1 NKDQNFSKLI
11 KNSVD
16 SITNSSIEPELAI
29 LDSRYKFINSI
40 IKESVSKPNT
50 TEETTSDRIDK
61 VLTNKWLGI
70 PIFALIMF
78 VMFQATFTIG
88 EDLLGEFVAGGIE
101 SLGEF
106 IGVFLTNVNAPAWL
120 IAFISDGLFQ
130 GVGAVLEFIPLIFV
144 LYTFMGILEDSGYM
158 ARAAYIMDRLM
169 RALGLHGKTF
179 VSMLVGFGC
188 NVPGIM
194 STRTLENKKDRMI
207 AILINPFMSCGAK
220 LPIYLMFIA
229 AFFPEHGGIVLFSIY
244 ALGIIIALLMGKLFS
259 KTLFKDEPS
268 YFIME
273 LPPYR
278 IPTFKGVM
286 RNAWEKV

>member
-1 NKDQNFSKLI
+1 STSKYPSDWIAIKLLEGDEYVFNTVGIDKDQNFSKLI

-40 IKESVSKPNT
+40 KKESVSKPNT

-106 IGVFLTNVNAPAWL
+106 IGVFLTNINAPAWL
-120 IAFISDGLFQ
+120 IAFIS
-130 GVGAVLEFIPLIFV
+130 
-144 LYTFMGILEDSGYM
+144 
-158 ARAAYIMDRLM
+158 
-169 RALGLHGKTF
+169 
-179 VSMLVGFGC
+179 
-188 NVPGIM
+188 
-194 STRTLENKKDRMI
+194 
-207 AILINPFMSCGAK
+207 
-220 LPIYLMFIA
+220 
-229 AFFPEHGGIVLFSIY
+229 
-244 ALGIIIALLMGKLFS
+244 
-259 KTLFKDEPS
+259 
-268 YFIME
+268 
-273 LPPYR
+273 
-278 IPTFKGVM
+278 
-286 RNAWEKV
+286 